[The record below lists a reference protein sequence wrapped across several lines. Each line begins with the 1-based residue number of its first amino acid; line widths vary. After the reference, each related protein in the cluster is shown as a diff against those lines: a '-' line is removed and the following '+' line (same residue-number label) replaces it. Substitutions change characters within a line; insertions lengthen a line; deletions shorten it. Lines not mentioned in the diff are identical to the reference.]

1 MDALFSS
8 KLKEQ
13 LFLNDDAVYK
23 AISCEGLLW
32 RSDDDLVDT
41 KVLWINE
48 SKIIECYYNCLLFMN
63 SNDMFFKAFENVYL
77 NKFQEEDLEL
87 VKVYAKQVS
96 LGDLIKRIM
105 PSEYND
111 IINYFVSHND
121 DEVKEFVLERF
132 QNNDLKDKIILDY
145 LECLLLKRLGCNYGV
160 NLANDSRFKSTA
172 EDRAEECAEMQ
183 YRMRKN
189 NQIRSRSAIEAAKS
203 YTL

>member
-1 MDALFSS
+1 MHLSRDVSI
-8 KLKEQ
+8 
-13 LFLNDDAVYK
+13 YK
-23 AISCEGLLW
+23 AIPCEGLLW
-32 RSDDDLVDT
+32 CSDDDLVDT

-87 VKVYAKQVS
+87 VKVYVKQVS
-96 LGDLIKRIM
+96 LCDLIKRIM
-105 PSEYND
+105 PNEYNN
-111 IINYFVSHND
+111 IINYFVLHND
-121 DEVKEFVLERF
+121 EEVKEFILSYF
-132 QNNDLKDKIILDY
+132 KNDLKGKIISDY

-160 NLANDSRFKSTA
+160 NLANDFRFKSTA
-172 EDRAEECAEMQ
+172 EDCAEECAEMQ

-189 NQIRSRSAIEAAKS
+189 NQIRSRSAIETAKS